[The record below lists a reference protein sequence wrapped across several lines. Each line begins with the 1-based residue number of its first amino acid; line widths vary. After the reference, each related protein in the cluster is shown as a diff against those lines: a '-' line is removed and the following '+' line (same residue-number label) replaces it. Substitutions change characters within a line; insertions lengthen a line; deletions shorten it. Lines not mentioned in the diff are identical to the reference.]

1 VLAVEIGTAALP
13 VELRSRA
20 THERSGTRSRTS
32 ISTFRAWRP
41 PGWTIPECMCFTNL
55 VVYATRLP
63 FGPGSIAR
71 PTWRGFGAR
80 RSRVVRKRASKSR
93 SSISARFFVPKH
105 GGTFLSQVGPHS
117 RLALSQLS
125 IFLSCDVLSSPET
138 TRATP
143 WVALAWSCYAASFLA
158 RAPLREGGS
167 ETGPATRDDGVV
179 PARHRGGR
187 GRFGELRCVD
197 GLQHGLHGLSPGRRI
212 DQTADVR
219 KGSNEKSNKLLRN
232 RRSEL
237 LLDCTSLR
245 SARGVR
251 SRHGGGRWPRD

>member
-1 VLAVEIGTAALP
+1 MHVLHEPCCLCHSPT
-13 VELRSRA
+13 LRPW
-20 THERSGTRSRTS
+20 
-32 ISTFRAWRP
+32 ID
-41 PGWTIPECMCFTNL
+41 
-55 VVYATRLP
+55 
-63 FGPGSIAR
+63 
-71 PTWRGFGAR
+71 
-80 RSRVVRKRASKSR
+80 R
-93 SSISARFFVPKH
+93 SSYVEGFWSPALLCRPKKSKLNPKQYFRSFFVPKH

-125 IFLSCDVLSSPET
+125 IFLSCGVLSSPET
-138 TRATP
+138 TKATP

-219 KGSNEKSNKLLRN
+219 KGCNEKSNKLLRN

-237 LLDCTSLR
+237 LLDCTSPR